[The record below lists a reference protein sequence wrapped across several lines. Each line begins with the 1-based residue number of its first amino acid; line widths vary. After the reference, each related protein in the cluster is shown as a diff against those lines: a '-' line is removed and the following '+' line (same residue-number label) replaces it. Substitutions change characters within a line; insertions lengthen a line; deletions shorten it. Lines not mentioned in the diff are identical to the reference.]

1 MSRGGVIAYKSPM
14 QCLWPIRG
22 TTAAMTLAL
31 VLVAG
36 LGASVVSS
44 SRHAVPLPPLRQRE
58 QALRRVPAH
67 TAEFAPV
74 YESTVPMGCADTRL
88 PEALLTPDP
97 VMQDVSDDL
106 HIRVSFIIGADGH
119 VHSAF
124 ILNSGGRN
132 PDRAILRA
140 VRHWRY
146 RPALCNGFPTA
157 MEAQV
162 SFVLR

>member
-1 MSRGGVIAYKSPM
+1 
-14 QCLWPIRG
+14 
-22 TTAAMTLAL
+22 

-36 LGASVVSS
+36 TAAS
-44 SRHAVPLPPLRQRE
+44 AVHSTDRVAPTSPIIPRE
-58 QALRRVPAH
+58 QNLGRVPAH
-67 TAEFAPV
+67 SSQFAPMSAANV
-74 YESTVPMGCADTRL
+74 LPACAHSQL

-97 VMQDVSDDL
+97 VMQDIGDDL
-106 HIRVSFIIGADGH
+106 SVRISFIIGDDGR

-132 PDRAILRA
+132 QDEQIMRA
-140 VRHWRY
+140 VRRWRY
-146 RPALCNGFPTA
+146 RPALCNGVPTP